1 MSSRRHIGL
10 LLALALV
17 AGLLAY
23 GISRRVL
30 AAAEPVGETAGLD
43 WLKKEFSLT
52 PAQLKIV
59 QQLHIDYAPV
69 CAGHCAAIAEAE
81 TALGKANSP
90 EQLAAARAELQRLE
104 KVCADS
110 TRAHLSAVASVMPP
124 AEARR
129 FLALIEPKIAHA
141 EGRTGAPDLNAGP

>member
-17 AGLLAY
+17 VGVLAY
-23 GISRRVL
+23 GITRWALPAS
-30 AAAEPVGETAGLD
+30 APEGETANLD

-52 PAQLKIV
+52 PAQLKKV
-59 QQLHIDYAPV
+59 QQLHVDYAPV

-81 TALGKANSP
+81 AALNKATSP

-110 TRAHLSAVASVMPP
+110 TRSHLSAVAAVMPP
-124 AEARR
+124 AEAGR
-129 FLALIEPKIAHA
+129 FLALVEPKIAHSD
-141 EGRTGAPDLNAGP
+141 GRTGAPDLNVRP